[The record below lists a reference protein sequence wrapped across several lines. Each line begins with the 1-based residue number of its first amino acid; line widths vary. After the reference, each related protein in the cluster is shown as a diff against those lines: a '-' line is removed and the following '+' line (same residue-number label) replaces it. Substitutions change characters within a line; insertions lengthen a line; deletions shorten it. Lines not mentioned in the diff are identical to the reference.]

1 MSNPA
6 WLEGVRYW
14 WTAIISGWSGIYRLA
29 AMQAQANAGSATHH
43 AVVEVAIN
51 GKVFKLVQDS
61 LLMKEQHAEL
71 EIMSPATGTQEQQQL
86 QHKFHSLIHDPLH
99 WGQAAAPSEF
109 VAMKDMA
116 HDLREVKEM
125 VKRFY
130 EAKEVVITGVNILT
144 VAQVAAVA
152 RRPEVRVV
160 LDLAEIDA
168 MERSRVMTH
177 DISSNSS
184 SVVCHR
190 QRSPHD
196 VQTREHHVEPRIS
209 TPGVFGESSRR
220 VDTGQLQSCI
230 AARAAMLVRTN
241 TLMQLLPGFSGKFRW
256 EILEAME
263 KLLNAAHDVTPMLLP
278 ERGSGTISSTAAS
291 GRVDEVATFLSYI
304 AGLLAGRPDQFR
316 AVTENVEED
325 VSAIEDLRIAAG
337 VEKALGLQP
346 KELGSLTQLLRLNGS
361 NANIGSATLAST
373 VCFDANVLVL
383 LAEVLYDLFCELIM
397 PRKPDQFAAAADP
410 AIFTLGPQIEC
421 IRNTTHSIQREIN
434 SLNDNPIKD
443 AGAAAGGD
451 GSAAAPQ
458 LQYYAVG
465 NNNIEGTRVP
475 IGVSMDNLRLAI
487 AGIGKSMFTQ
497 FSELISNEVYYN
509 INSRFPYSTNVS
521 TDPNS
526 SASLEQ
532 PIDCDGMMNKG
543 AEIAMASYLS
553 QLNYLANATDS
564 VTMEQPNQDN
574 IVMNNRS
581 SLDLVSARKTEEA
594 IEILKLMSATFLVA
608 GRYCTTSRRTYP
620 LYNFVRS
627 ELAAAA
633 AAVAGR
639 TVRQQQQL
647 LPGGSQI
654 STTTM
659 SPQLQDQI
667 HKVYNAIS
675 EGRLIAPLL
684 DCIQGWTETQAA
696 GPFAHVC
703 C

>member
-1 MSNPA
+1 
-6 WLEGVRYW
+6 
-14 WTAIISGWSGIYRLA
+14 
-29 AMQAQANAGSATHH
+29 MQAQANAGSATHH

-51 GKVFKLVQDS
+51 GKVFKVVQDS
-61 LLMKEQHAEL
+61 LFMKEQHAKL

-86 QHKFHSLIHDPLH
+86 QYKFDSLIHDPLK
-99 WGQAAAPSEF
+99 WGQPAAPSEF

-168 MERSRVMTH
+168 MERSRVLTH

-184 SVVCHR
+184 SDVCHR
-190 QRSPHD
+190 QRSQHD

-220 VDTGQLQSCI
+220 VDTGQLQSCT

-278 ERGSGTISSTAAS
+278 ERGSGTIRSTAAS
-291 GRVDEVATFLSYI
+291 GRDDQVATFLSYI

-316 AVTENVEED
+316 AVTENVEEE
-325 VSAIEDLRIAAG
+325 VSAIEDLRIARG
-337 VEKALGLQP
+337 VEKTLGLQP
-346 KELGSLTQLLRLNGS
+346 KELSSLNQLLLNAS

-434 SLNDNPIKD
+434 SLNDNPIID

-458 LQYYAVG
+458 LKYYAVG
-465 NNNIEGTRVP
+465 NNNIEGTRVS

-487 AGIGKSMFTQ
+487 AGIGKSMLTQ
-497 FSELISNEVYYN
+497 FSEIISNEVYYN
-509 INSRFPYSTNVS
+509 INSRFPYSTNLS
-521 TDPNS
+521 RDPNS

-532 PIDCDGMMNKG
+532 PTDFDGMMNKG

-553 QLNYLANATDS
+553 QLNYLANAADS
-564 VTMEQPNQDN
+564 VTMDQPNQDN
-574 IVMNNRS
+574 IVINNRS

-608 GRYCTTSRRTYP
+608 SRNCTSSRRTYP

-633 AAVAGR
+633 AVAGR
-639 TVRQQQQL
+639 TVRQQQQQL
-647 LPGGSQI
+647 LTGGSQI

-659 SPQLQDQI
+659 SPELQDQI

-675 EGRLIAPLL
+675 EGRVIAPLL

>member
-1 MSNPA
+1 
-6 WLEGVRYW
+6 
-14 WTAIISGWSGIYRLA
+14 
-29 AMQAQANAGSATHH
+29 MQAQANAGSATHH

-61 LLMKEQHAEL
+61 LLMKEQHAKL
-71 EIMSPATGTQEQQQL
+71 EIMSPATGTQEHQPL
-86 QHKFHSLIHDPLH
+86 QYKFDSLIHDPLN

-152 RRPEVRVV
+152 RRPEVRVL
-160 LDLAEIDA
+160 LDLAEINA

-190 QRSPHD
+190 QRSQHD
-196 VQTREHHVEPRIS
+196 VQTREHHIEPTIS
-209 TPGVFGESSRR
+209 TPGVFGESSRQ
-220 VDTGQLQSCI
+220 VDAGQLQSCI
-230 AARAAMLVRTN
+230 AARAAMLVRSN

-291 GRVDEVATFLSYI
+291 GRDDQVATFLSYI

-316 AVTENVEED
+316 AVTEDVEEE

-346 KELGSLTQLLRLNGS
+346 KELGSLTQLLLNGS

-383 LAEVLYDLFCELIM
+383 LAEILHDLFCELIM

-410 AIFTLGPQIEC
+410 AIITLGPQIEC
-421 IRNTTHSIQREIN
+421 IRNTTHFIQREIN
-434 SLNDNPIKD
+434 SLNDNPIIY

-465 NNNIEGTRVP
+465 NNNSEGTRVP

-521 TDPNS
+521 RDPNS

-532 PIDCDGMMNKG
+532 PIDFDGMMNKG

-553 QLNYLANATDS
+553 QLNNLANAADS
-564 VTMEQPNQDN
+564 VTMDQDN

-608 GRYCTTSRRTYP
+608 ARYCTNNRRTYP

-627 ELAAAA
+627 ELAAA

-659 SPQLQDQI
+659 SPELQDQI
-667 HKVYNAIS
+667 HKIYNAIS

-684 DCIQGWTETQAA
+684 DCIQGRTETQAA

>member
-1 MSNPA
+1 
-6 WLEGVRYW
+6 
-14 WTAIISGWSGIYRLA
+14 
-29 AMQAQANAGSATHH
+29 MQAQANAGSATHH

-51 GKVFKLVQDS
+51 GKVFKVVQDS
-61 LLMKEQHAEL
+61 LFMKEQHAKL

-86 QHKFHSLIHDPLH
+86 QYKFDGLIHDPLK
-99 WGQAAAPSEF
+99 WGQPAAPSEL

-160 LDLAEIDA
+160 VDLAEIDA

-190 QRSPHD
+190 QRSQHD

-241 TLMQLLPGFSGKFRW
+241 TLMHLLPGFSGKFRW

-263 KLLNAAHDVTPMLLP
+263 KLLNPAHDVTPMLLP
-278 ERGSGTISSTAAS
+278 KKGSGTISSTAAS
-291 GRVDEVATFLSYI
+291 GRDDQVATFLSYI

-316 AVTENVEED
+316 AVTENVEEE
-325 VSAIEDLRIAAG
+325 VSAIEDLKIAGG

-346 KELGSLTQLLRLNGS
+346 KELSSLNQLLLNAS

-383 LAEVLYDLFCELIM
+383 LAEVQYDLLCEPIM
-397 PRKPDQFAAAADP
+397 PRKPDQFAADP

-434 SLNDNPIKD
+434 SLNDNPIID

-458 LQYYAVG
+458 LQNYAVG

-521 TDPNS
+521 RDPNP
-526 SASLEQ
+526 SARLEQ
-532 PIDCDGMMNKG
+532 PIEFDGMMNKG

-564 VTMEQPNQDN
+564 VTMDQPNQDN
-574 IVMNNRS
+574 IVLNNRS

-608 GRYCTTSRRTYP
+608 GRYCTSSRRTYP

-633 AAVAGR
+633 AVAGR
-639 TVRQQQQL
+639 RVREQQQQQL
-647 LPGGSQI
+647 LPGSSQI

-659 SPQLQDQI
+659 SPELQDQI
-667 HKVYNAIS
+667 HKIYNAIS
-675 EGRLIAPLL
+675 EGRVIAPLL

>member
-1 MSNPA
+1 
-6 WLEGVRYW
+6 
-14 WTAIISGWSGIYRLA
+14 
-29 AMQAQANAGSATHH
+29 MQAQANAGSATHP

-61 LLMKEQHAEL
+61 LLMKEQHAKL
-71 EIMSPATGTQEQQQL
+71 QIMSPATGTQEQHQL
-86 QHKFHSLIHDPLH
+86 QYKFNSLLHDPLK

-116 HDLREVKEM
+116 HDLREVKET

-168 MERSRVMTH
+168 MERSRIMTH

-190 QRSPHD
+190 QRSQHD

-291 GRVDEVATFLSYI
+291 GRDDQVATFLSYI
-304 AGLLAGRPDQFR
+304 AGLPAGRPDQFR
-316 AVTENVEED
+316 AVTENVEKE

-346 KELGSLTQLLRLNGS
+346 KELGSLTQLLLNGS

-434 SLNDNPIKD
+434 SLNDNPIID

-451 GSAAAPQ
+451 GPAAAPQ

-509 INSRFPYSTNVS
+509 TNSRFPYSTNVS
-521 TDPNS
+521 RDPNS

-532 PIDCDGMMNKG
+532 PVDYDGMMNKG
-543 AEIAMASYLS
+543 AEIAMASYLT
-553 QLNYLANATDS
+553 QLNYLADAADP
-564 VTMEQPNQDN
+564 VKMEQTNQDN

-581 SLDLVSARKTEEA
+581 SLDLVSARKTEEV

-608 GRYCTTSRRTYP
+608 SRYCTSSRRMYT

-639 TVRQQQQL
+639 TVRQQQQQL

-659 SPQLQDQI
+659 SPELQDQI
-667 HKVYNAIS
+667 HKIYNAIS
-675 EGRLIAPLL
+675 EGRVIAPLL

>member
-1 MSNPA
+1 
-6 WLEGVRYW
+6 
-14 WTAIISGWSGIYRLA
+14 
-29 AMQAQANAGSATHH
+29 MQAQANAGSATHH

>member
-1 MSNPA
+1 
-6 WLEGVRYW
+6 
-14 WTAIISGWSGIYRLA
+14 
-29 AMQAQANAGSATHH
+29 
-43 AVVEVAIN
+43 
-51 GKVFKLVQDS
+51 
-61 LLMKEQHAEL
+61 
-71 EIMSPATGTQEQQQL
+71 
-86 QHKFHSLIHDPLH
+86 
-99 WGQAAAPSEF
+99 
-109 VAMKDMA
+109 
-116 HDLREVKEM
+116 
-125 VKRFY
+125 
-130 EAKEVVITGVNILT
+130 
-144 VAQVAAVA
+144 
-152 RRPEVRVV
+152 
-160 LDLAEIDA
+160 
-168 MERSRVMTH
+168 
-177 DISSNSS
+177 
-184 SVVCHR
+184 
-190 QRSPHD
+190 
-196 VQTREHHVEPRIS
+196 
-209 TPGVFGESSRR
+209 
-220 VDTGQLQSCI
+220 
-230 AARAAMLVRTN
+230 
-241 TLMQLLPGFSGKFRW
+241 
-256 EILEAME
+256 
-263 KLLNAAHDVTPMLLP
+263 MLLP

-291 GRVDEVATFLSYI
+291 GRDDQVATFLSDI
-304 AGLLAGRPDQFR
+304 AGLLTGRPDQFR
-316 AVTENVEED
+316 AVTENVEEE

-337 VEKALGLQP
+337 VEKASGLQP
-346 KELGSLTQLLRLNGS
+346 EELGSLTQLLLNGS
-361 NANIGSATLAST
+361 NANIESATLAST

-397 PRKPDQFAAAADP
+397 PRKPDQFAAAVDP
-410 AIFTLGPQIEC
+410 AIFTLGLQIEC

-434 SLNDNPIKD
+434 SLNDNPIID
-443 AGAAAGGD
+443 AGAAGGGD
-451 GSAAAPQ
+451 GSAAPQ

-475 IGVSMDNLRLAI
+475 IGVSMENLRLAI

-497 FSELISNEVYYN
+497 FSELLSNEVYNN

-521 TDPNS
+521 RDPNS

-532 PIDCDGMMNKG
+532 PTDFDGMMNKG

-553 QLNYLANATDS
+553 QLNYLANAADS

-608 GRYCTTSRRTYP
+608 GRYCTSSRRTYP

-633 AAVAGR
+633 AVAGR
-639 TVRQQQQL
+639 TVRHQQQQL

-654 STTTM
+654 WTTKM
-659 SPQLQDQI
+659 SPELQDQI

>member
-1 MSNPA
+1 
-6 WLEGVRYW
+6 
-14 WTAIISGWSGIYRLA
+14 
-29 AMQAQANAGSATHH
+29 MQAQANAGSATHH

-51 GKVFKLVQDS
+51 GKVFRVVQDS
-61 LLMKEQHAEL
+61 LFMKEQHAKL
-71 EIMSPATGTQEQQQL
+71 EIMSPATGTQELQQL
-86 QHKFHSLIHDPLH
+86 QYKFDSLIHDPLN

-109 VAMKDMA
+109 VAMKDMV

-125 VKRFY
+125 VKRVY

-190 QRSPHD
+190 QRSQHD
-196 VQTREHHVEPRIS
+196 VQTREHYVEPRIS

-241 TLMQLLPGFSGKFRW
+241 TLMQLLPGFSGKFLW

-278 ERGSGTISSTAAS
+278 ERGSGAISSTAAS
-291 GRVDEVATFLSYI
+291 GRDDQVATFLSYI

-316 AVTENVEED
+316 AVTENVEEE
-325 VSAIEDLRIAAG
+325 VSAIEDLRIAGG
-337 VEKALGLQP
+337 VEKTLGLQP
-346 KELGSLTQLLRLNGS
+346 KELSSLNQLLLNAS

-383 LAEVLYDLFCELIM
+383 LAEVLYDLFCKLIM
-397 PRKPDQFAAAADP
+397 PRKPDP

-421 IRNTTHSIQREIN
+421 IRKTTHSIQREIN
-434 SLNDNPIKD
+434 SLNDNPIID
-443 AGAAAGGD
+443 AGAAA
-451 GSAAAPQ
+451 APQ
-458 LQYYAVG
+458 LPNYAVG

-497 FSELISNEVYYN
+497 FSELLSNEVYYN

-521 TDPNS
+521 RDPNS
-526 SASLEQ
+526 SARLEQ
-532 PIDCDGMMNKG
+532 PIEFDGMMNKG

-553 QLNYLANATDS
+553 QLNYLANAADS
-564 VTMEQPNQDN
+564 VTMDQPNQDN
-574 IVMNNRS
+574 IVLNNRS

-608 GRYCTTSRRTYP
+608 GRHCTSSRRTYP

-639 TVRQQQQL
+639 RVRQQQQQL

-659 SPQLQDQI
+659 SPELQDQI
-667 HKVYNAIS
+667 HKVYNGIS
-675 EGRLIAPLL
+675 EGRVIAPLL

>member
-1 MSNPA
+1 
-6 WLEGVRYW
+6 
-14 WTAIISGWSGIYRLA
+14 
-29 AMQAQANAGSATHH
+29 MQAQANAGSATHH

-61 LLMKEQHAEL
+61 LFMKEQHAKL
-71 EIMSPATGTQEQQQL
+71 EIMSPTTGTQEQQQL
-86 QHKFHSLIHDPLH
+86 QYKFDSLIHDPLN
-99 WGQAAAPSEF
+99 WDQAAAPSEF

-190 QRSPHD
+190 QRSQHD

-278 ERGSGTISSTAAS
+278 KRGSGTVSSTAAS
-291 GRVDEVATFLSYI
+291 GRDDQVATFLSYI

-316 AVTENVEED
+316 AVTENVEEE
-325 VSAIEDLRIAAG
+325 VSAIEDLKIAGG

-346 KELGSLTQLLRLNGS
+346 KELSSLNQLLLNAS
-361 NANIGSATLAST
+361 NANIGSVTLAST

-434 SLNDNPIKD
+434 SLNDNPIID

-458 LQYYAVG
+458 LKYYAVG

-487 AGIGKSMFTQ
+487 AGIGKSMLTQ
-497 FSELISNEVYYN
+497 FSEIISNEVYYN
-509 INSRFPYSTNVS
+509 INSRFPYSTNLS
-521 TDPNS
+521 RDPNS

-532 PIDCDGMMNKG
+532 PTDFDGMMNKG

-553 QLNYLANATDS
+553 QLNYLANAADS
-564 VTMEQPNQDN
+564 VTMDQPNQDN
-574 IVMNNRS
+574 IVLNNRS

-608 GRYCTTSRRTYP
+608 GRHCTSSRRTYP

-633 AAVAGR
+633 AAAAVAGR
-639 TVRQQQQL
+639 TVRQQQQQL

-659 SPQLQDQI
+659 SPELQDQI

-675 EGRLIAPLL
+675 EGRVIAPLL
-684 DCIQGWTETQAA
+684 DCIQGWTQTQAA

>member
-1 MSNPA
+1 
-6 WLEGVRYW
+6 
-14 WTAIISGWSGIYRLA
+14 
-29 AMQAQANAGSATHH
+29 MQAQANVGSATHH

-51 GKVFKLVQDS
+51 GKVFQLVQDS
-61 LLMKEQHAEL
+61 LLMKEQHAKL
-71 EIMSPATGTQEQQQL
+71 EIMSPATGTQEQQQQQQL
-86 QHKFHSLIHDPLH
+86 QYKFDSLIHDPLN

-116 HDLREVKEM
+116 HDLREVKET

-130 EAKEVVITGVNILT
+130 EAKEVVITGVNLLT
-144 VAQVAAVA
+144 VAEVAAVA

-209 TPGVFGESSRR
+209 TPSVFGESSRR

-230 AARAAMLVRTN
+230 AARAAMLVRSN

-263 KLLNAAHDVTPMLLP
+263 KLLNAAHDVTSMPLP
-278 ERGSGTISSTAAS
+278 ERGSGTISSTAPS
-291 GRVDEVATFLSYI
+291 GRDDQVATFLSYI

-316 AVTENVEED
+316 AVTENVEEE

-346 KELGSLTQLLRLNGS
+346 KELGSLTQLLLNGS

-434 SLNDNPIKD
+434 SLNDNPIID
-443 AGAAAGGD
+443 AGAAAGRD
-451 GSAAAPQ
+451 VSAAAPQ

-487 AGIGKSMFTQ
+487 AGIGKSIVTQ

-509 INSRFPYSTNVS
+509 INSRFPYSKNVS
-521 TDPNS
+521 RDPNA
-526 SASLEQ
+526 SASLKQ
-532 PIDCDGMMNKG
+532 PIDFDDMMNKG
-543 AEIAMASYLS
+543 AEFAMASYLS
-553 QLNYLANATDS
+553 QLNYLANAPDS
-564 VTMEQPNQDN
+564 VTMDQPNRDN

-608 GRYCTTSRRTYP
+608 ARYCTSSSRRTYP

-633 AAVAGR
+633 AAAVAGR
-639 TVRQQQQL
+639 KVRQQQQL

-659 SPQLQDQI
+659 TPELQDQI

-675 EGRLIAPLL
+675 EGRVIAPLL

>member
-1 MSNPA
+1 
-6 WLEGVRYW
+6 
-14 WTAIISGWSGIYRLA
+14 
-29 AMQAQANAGSATHH
+29 MQAQANPGSATHH

-61 LLMKEQHAEL
+61 LLMKEQHAKL
-71 EIMSPATGTQEQQQL
+71 EIMSPVTGTQEQQQL
-86 QHKFHSLIHDPLH
+86 QYKFDNLIHDPLN

-116 HDLREVKEM
+116 HDLREVKEI
-125 VKRFY
+125 VKMFY

-152 RRPEVRVV
+152 RRKEVRVV

-177 DISSNSS
+177 DVSSNSS
-184 SVVCHR
+184 SVVRHR
-190 QRSPHD
+190 QRNQHD

-209 TPGVFGESSRR
+209 TLGVFGESSSR
-220 VDTGQLQSCI
+220 VDTGQLPSCI
-230 AARAAMLVRTN
+230 AARAAMLVRIK
-241 TLMQLLPGFSGKFRW
+241 TLMQLLPRFSGKFRW

-278 ERGSGTISSTAAS
+278 ERGSGTISSTTAS
-291 GRVDEVATFLSYI
+291 GRDDQVATFLSYI

-316 AVTENVEED
+316 AVTENVEMD

-337 VEKALGLQP
+337 VEKALGLQS

-434 SLNDNPIKD
+434 SLNDNPIID

-458 LQYYAVG
+458 LLYYAVG
-465 NNNIEGTRVP
+465 NNNIEGTREP

-509 INSRFPYSTNVS
+509 TNSRFPYSTNVS
-521 TDPNS
+521 RDPNA

-532 PIDCDGMMNKG
+532 PVDYEGMMDKG

-553 QLNYLANATDS
+553 QLNYLADAVDP

-608 GRYCTTSRRTYP
+608 GRYCTSSRRTYP

-633 AAVAGR
+633 TADAGR
-639 TVRQQQQL
+639 TVKQQL

-659 SPQLQDQI
+659 SPELQDQI

-675 EGRLIAPLL
+675 EGRVIAPLL